1 MRTCLPL
8 THLRL
13 SHFNQPINQP
23 TNPLHGHRS
32 TYPNHDATYLLWVD
46 TAGLA
51 PYLPKGGDPASFF
64 MEHAKVAVS
73 DGRDFG
79 AHHHVRINFGEFRG
93 VEIGESRRGKGLN

>member
-1 MRTCLPL
+1 MSISIPLRTH
-8 THLRL
+8 T
-13 SHFNQPINQP
+13 NQSIQP
-23 TNPLHGHRS
+23 PTPNS

-64 MEHAKVAVS
+64 IEHAKVAVS

-79 AHHHVRINFGEFRG
+79 AHHHVRINFGALY
-93 VEIGESRRGKGLN
+93 GEWDRDELGGINWSGH

>member
-1 MRTCLPL
+1 MRTCAPTYKPTPINHL
-8 THLRL
+8 T
-13 SHFNQPINQP
+13 NQP
-23 TNPLHGHRS
+23 THAYRS
-32 TYPNHDATYLLWVD
+32 TYPNHDATYLLWVN

-79 AHHHVRINFGEFRG
+79 AHHHVRINFGE
-93 VEIGESRRGKGLN
+93 